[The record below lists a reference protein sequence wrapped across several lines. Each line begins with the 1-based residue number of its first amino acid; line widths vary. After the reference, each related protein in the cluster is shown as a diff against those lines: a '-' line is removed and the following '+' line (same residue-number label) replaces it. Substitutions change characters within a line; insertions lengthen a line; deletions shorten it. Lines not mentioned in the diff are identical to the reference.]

1 MIQNSQLQTE
11 IEKLVKAEN
20 LILYD
25 VLWRQDGKMRIL
37 QISIMDENG
46 KMDIDT
52 CAEMSSKI
60 SDKLDEL
67 DMISYEYYLEVC
79 SPGAE
84 RELRSEAEIEKAVGE
99 YVYVKLINPKDGI
112 SELRGYLKE
121 VSDTTLFMEYQ
132 EKAVKKKK
140 EIEKVNIAIITL
152 AVKI

>member
-1 MIQNSQLQTE
+1 MVQNSQLKAE
-11 IEKLVKAEN
+11 IRALVKEEN

-25 VLWRQDGKMRIL
+25 MLWRQDGKMKIL

-67 DMISYEYYLEVC
+67 DMISFEYYLEVC

-84 RELRSEAEIEKAVGE
+84 RELRNEDDIKKAVGE
-99 YVYVKLINPKDGI
+99 YVYVKLTNPKEGI
-112 SELRGYLKE
+112 AELRGYLKE
-121 VSDTTLFMEYQ
+121 IKEESLLMEYQ
-132 EKAVKKKK
+132 DKAVKKKK
-140 EIEKVNIAIITL
+140 EIEKANIALITL